1 MGWGRCLKATLQT
14 RAPKNFRWCRWRAE
28 QRVERAQTR
37 ERGPPSAPAE
47 ITIILYNETIFK
59 DTNLIIGSTQLTLE
73 QCLSKKRLLMLLS
86 HVMMTNKFKLAN
98 VKGRTD
104 NGAGTSFNLGLLL
117 TPDMFSSLAVRLFEN
132 KWPQDL
138 LKLSACL

>member
-1 MGWGRCLKATLQT
+1 
-14 RAPKNFRWCRWRAE
+14 
-28 QRVERAQTR
+28 
-37 ERGPPSAPAE
+37 
-47 ITIILYNETIFK
+47 
-59 DTNLIIGSTQLTLE
+59 
-73 QCLSKKRLLMLLS
+73 MLLS

-104 NGAGTSFNLGLLL
+104 NGAGTRFNLGLLL

-138 LKLSACL
+138 LKLSA